1 VAIEKIYGVRIEYDE
16 NKFSSCTLTTALSG
30 GGLYNRMDIITSAI
44 GAKYELKDDRIVIE
58 GAGCNYRLK
67 KITK

>member
-1 VAIEKIYGVRIEYDE
+1 
-16 NKFSSCTLTTALSG
+16 
-30 GGLYNRMDIITSAI
+30 MDIITSAI